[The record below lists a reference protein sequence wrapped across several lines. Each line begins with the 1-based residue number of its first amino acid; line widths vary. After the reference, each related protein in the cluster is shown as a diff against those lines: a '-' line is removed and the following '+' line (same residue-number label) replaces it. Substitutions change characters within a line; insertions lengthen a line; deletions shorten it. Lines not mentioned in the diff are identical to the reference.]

1 MALWKLDVPIM
12 YDHCSDDE
20 NVTSKVTHFKALS
33 VKRCKTAEK
42 VRARAFNRSDLEIA
56 AVSLNG

>member
-1 MALWKLDVPIM
+1 MALWKLDVPI
-12 YDHCSDDE
+12 YGYCADGYVPS
-20 NVTSKVTHFKALS
+20 TVTHFKALS

-42 VRARAFNRSDLEIA
+42 VRALAFNRSDLEIA

>member
-1 MALWKLDVPIM
+1 MALWKLDVPM
-12 YDHCSDDE
+12 FDYSE
-20 NVTSKVTHFKALS
+20 NVTPTVTHFKALS

-42 VRARAFNRSDLEIA
+42 VRALAFNRSDLEIA